1 MESSIGQ
8 EQMRI
13 GILGGTFDPIHMG
26 HLVAASEA
34 MHGFGLDRVVLV
46 PAGRPWQKTKFSD
59 PEDRLLMTTMAAA
72 THPKLTVSRV
82 EIDRKGPTYTVDTL
96 EAFHRFFAGSTFFLI
111 VGADVALEM
120 RTWHRVEDIASLAEV
135 VAVTRPGSEL
145 TSMPTDAGLP
155 DVHMMEMPALPISS
169 TDIRRRVAEGMPIDY
184 LVPAAVARFIR
195 ERGLYV
201 DSEKEARGA

>member
-13 GILGGTFDPIHMG
+13 GILGGTFDPIHLG
-26 HLVAASEA
+26 HLVAATEA
-34 MHGFGLDRVVLV
+34 LHGFALDRVVLM
-46 PAGRPWQKTKFSD
+46 PAGRPWQKAKFSD

-72 THPKLTVSRV
+72 THPKLTVSRI
-82 EIDRKGPTYTVDTL
+82 EIDRRGPTYTVDTL
-96 EAFHRFFAGSTFFLI
+96 EAFHRFFPGSTFFLI

-120 RTWHRVEDIASLAEV
+120 DTWHRVEDVASLADV

-145 TSMPTDAGLP
+145 TSMTTQAGLP
-155 DVHMMEMPALPISS
+155 DVHVMEMPALPISS
-169 TDIRRRVAEGMPIDY
+169 TDIRRRIAEGKPIDY

-201 DSEKEARGA
+201 EATEEARGA